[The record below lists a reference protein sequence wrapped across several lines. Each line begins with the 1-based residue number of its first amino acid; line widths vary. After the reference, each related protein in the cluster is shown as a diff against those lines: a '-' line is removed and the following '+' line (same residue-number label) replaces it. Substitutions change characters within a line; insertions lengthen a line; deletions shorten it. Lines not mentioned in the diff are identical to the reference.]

1 MSTMSTQFTAA
12 GVSTQNGR
20 VKVRYAS
27 DRETRFIKLV
37 KEGHTAVHLLELPE
51 PMTRTE
57 ATDYL
62 RHSHLM
68 QVVEFAEA
76 INSAWIKHHPA
87 MVVAGKRNKQPSLA
101 DLQARARAKETV

>member
-1 MSTMSTQFTAA
+1 MSTQFTAA

-20 VKVRYAS
+20 TKVRYAT

-68 QVVEFAEA
+68 QVTEFAEA
-76 INSAWIKHHPA
+76 INWAWAQHHPT
-87 MVVAGKRNKQPSLA
+87 VRISGKPNKQPSLV
-101 DLQARARAKETV
+101 DLQARARLVTGE